1 MDGGSTHSGGGGAG
15 GNKTNPES
23 SSSMDSSKVT
33 SVAKQLSTLIS
44 TGHRFDSRQFN
55 LCVSLARGIDYAI
68 VNNEIPDGVDEL
80 PSLFKQ
86 VYGHN
91 KNGILLQAT
100 NMMLMASL
108 KSACRSGWFLAKDAE
123 ELLNFANE
131 VSVSFCTPPVIVIE
145 PSNPP
150 PVISNIIN
158 RFYPWIKMTRIFAS
172 LEVKPGYGAYL
183 LDFHV
188 LKNEAT
194 IREKIRLFVAQTD
207 NIDTSSCLV
216 TPQQAIFL
224 LNGKGIR
231 RRIINSL
238 DNRPQIPTNVT
249 AMVKYGTNLL
259 QAVGHFNGNYTII
272 IAFTSEASI
281 DTPDLQHYARPLS
294 AVNSLDSGIVKGVSR
309 ISLNCPISSRRISV
323 PAKGRLCEHQQC
335 FDYANYIKINS
346 RRPSW
351 RCPLCSQSVCYTD
364 MYIDQQTVEVLE
376 DVGENVVDVI
386 ISADGSWKAVRETDD
401 PAHKQDKTL
410 GKEGGAPNHCIGI
423 DKNISMDTSEAE
435 DINPLENTV
444 HVNES
449 MEFDIT
455 GIQNEDTFPLGFLFS
470 NCSATSNTV
479 TPSTRLNPCAM
490 DPILEPSSTSFTLIR
505 LPNDAVIPT
514 HNRDPWD
521 VCGTSQSSTSLSRNY
536 PISDNLSLQ
545 SLGSSGFWDLVMNG
559 ETGRQ
564 IPRNITRTQIAVQAL
579 PDQSLLMHSR
589 RRARPSSV
597 DAGGAAETLQQRF
610 SSSNMDA
617 NSASEM
623 SPTPPGLPPMTQK
636 WVPRSHFPG
645 QPPVQQ
651 TVGLPAPIRFLG
663 SYQSDVRISSSQ
675 TSEDLQNLQ
684 PSPGT
689 RISQMASPPIM
700 ARAPPHLSR
709 MQVRKGGSP
718 SNVAS
723 RPKGKHSQ
731 MMSQQPS
738 QSERFLPV
746 VPVQLQPRRGSSSL
760 MVGGGHKPLIG
771 EQRERNM
778 EAKNP
783 DFTRVDKSSKVTPG
797 QNWRPSGRMRG
808 SLSGRAYSGAL
819 SQYIIQPTQVTS
831 PSAIRDPPVNPFST
845 PSCSTGVAKI
855 PSHIGDNS
863 DRHAPTSANQPTQ
876 VDAEVCVEQE
886 NTDGVRGVKMQN
898 HPTQVQAEKEI
909 EDEAAEAGSC
919 RIIDDEA
926 ERQKKKKTVARE
938 ELGLSCQSGLS
949 TGHLNKTID
958 NVQQVIF
965 IANRDGSIMSME
977 NIIHVP
983 KEVERILGKRTLS
996 AIFKS
1001 KKLNAKIDVKEK
1013 NHSVKIVRERFIC
1026 RACNQEGHMR
1036 TNNDCPMYG
1045 KDLDPKLKPAN
1056 NSNMPSPT
1064 LVDQPMQVDAEE
1076 CGEGE
1081 AGKNESKQRK
1091 IDGVGN
1097 NESKKGKTDGIGNNE
1112 SKQGKIDGV
1121 RNNESKQGKTDG
1133 IGELKIQK
1141 HLTQVQADE
1150 EVENEIAEPCR
1161 MLMDDDEAER
1171 KKKKKTIAEG
1181 LVESGSSWQ
1190 SGSSAEQLNKTNG
1203 NIEQLIPAAQPDS
1216 SVTSLEFISRDPKEV
1231 ESVLGERTFSGN
1243 FNSKSGVKVMH
1254 SATKNVRER
1263 FVCGACGQEG
1273 HMKTNMNCPKF
1284 GQDFVCGTCGQEG
1297 HMKTSRN
1304 CPRYGED
1311 FVCSACGEVGHMK
1324 SSKNCPRYGKDA
1336 QVESSGAERISEKRK
1351 RPNSTAPV
1359 KRNLSVN

>member
-1 MDGGSTHSGGGGAG
+1 MGGASTHSGGGG
-15 GNKTNPES
+15 NKTNPE

-100 NMMLMASL
+100 SMMLMASL
-108 KSACRSGWFLAKDAE
+108 KSACRSGWFLPKDAE
-123 ELLNFANE
+123 ELLDFANE
-131 VSVSFCTPPVIVIE
+131 VSVSFCNPPDIVIA

-158 RFYPWIKMTRIFAS
+158 RFYPWIKMTHIFAS
-172 LEVKPGYGAYL
+172 LEVKAGYGAYL

-188 LKNEAT
+188 LKNGAT

-207 NIDTSSCLV
+207 NVDTSSCLI
-216 TPQQAIFL
+216 TPQQANFL

-259 QAVGHFNGNYTII
+259 QAVGHYNGNYTII
-272 IAFTSEASI
+272 VAFTSEASI

-351 RCPLCSQSVCYTD
+351 RCPQCSQSVCYTD
-364 MYIDQQTVEVLE
+364 IYIDQHMVEVLE
-376 DVGENVVDVI
+376 GAGENVVDVI
-386 ISADGSWKAVRETDD
+386 ISADGSWKPVRETDD

-410 GKEGGAPNHCIGI
+410 GKEGDEPNQCIPERLSESAANVVEGI
-423 DKNISMDTSEAE
+423 HKNIA
-435 DINPLENTV
+435 LENTV
-444 HVNES
+444 HSNES
-449 MEFDIT
+449 MEFDVT

-470 NCSATSNTV
+470 NSSATSNTV
-479 TPSTRLNPCAM
+479 TPSRRLNPCAM

-505 LPNDAVIPT
+505 MPDDAVIPT

-521 VCGTSQSSTSLSRNY
+521 VCGTSQSSTSLRRNH

-564 IPRNITRTQIAVQAL
+564 IPSNITRTQIAVQAL
-579 PDQSLLMHSR
+579 PDQSLLMYSR

-597 DAGGAAETLQQRF
+597 DAGGAAETPQQLF

-617 NSASEM
+617 NSASEI
-623 SPTPPGLPPMTQK
+623 SPTPPGFPPMTQK

-651 TVGLPAPIRFLG
+651 TVGLPAPSRFLG

-675 TSEDLQNLQ
+675 TSKDLQNLQ
-684 PSPGT
+684 PSRGT
-689 RISQMASPPIM
+689 RVSQMGSPPVM

-709 MQVRKGGSP
+709 MQGQKGGSP
-718 SNVAS
+718 SNAAS
-723 RPKGKHSQ
+723 RSKGKHSQ

-738 QSERFLPV
+738 WSERFLPV

-760 MVGGGHKPLIG
+760 MVGGGHKSLIG
-771 EQRERNM
+771 EQKERNM
-778 EAKNP
+778 EAKDP
-783 DFTRVDKSSKVTPG
+783 GFTRVDKSSKVTPG
-797 QNWRPSGRMRG
+797 QNWRPSGRARG
-808 SLSGRAYSGAL
+808 SLSGRAYSGAP

-831 PSAIRDPPVNPFST
+831 PSTIRDPPVDPFST

-855 PSHIGDNS
+855 HSHIGDNS

-886 NTDGVRGVKMQN
+886 NTDGVRGIKMQN
-898 HPTQVQAEKEI
+898 HPTQVLADKEI
-909 EDEAAEAGSC
+909 EDEAAKAGLC
-919 RIIDDEA
+919 RIIGDDDEA

-958 NVQQVIF
+958 NVEQVIF
-965 IANRDGSIMSME
+965 IANRDVSIMSME

-1001 KKLNAKIDVKEK
+1001 KKLNAKNDVKEK
-1013 NHSVKIVRERFIC
+1013 HHSVKIVRERFIC

-1036 TNNDCPMYG
+1036 TNKDCPMYG

-1056 NSNMPSPT
+1056 NSSMPSPT

-1081 AGKNESKQRK
+1081 AGKNESKKRK

-1097 NESKKGKTDGIGNNE
+1097 NESREGKTDGVGNNE

-1121 RNNESKQGKTDG
+1121 DNNESKQGKTDG
-1133 IGELKIQK
+1133 IGELKLQK

-1161 MLMDDDEAER
+1161 ILMDDDEAER
-1171 KKKKKTIAEG
+1171 KKKKKTIAER

-1203 NIEQLIPAAQPDS
+1203 NIEQLIPAAQPNS
-1216 SVTSLEFISRDPKEV
+1216 SVTSLENISRDPKE
-1231 ESVLGERTFSGN
+1231 
-1243 FNSKSGVKVMH
+1243 
-1254 SATKNVRER
+1254 
-1263 FVCGACGQEG
+1263 EG
-1273 HMKTNMNCPKF
+1273 HMKTNK
-1284 GQDFVCGTCGQEG
+1284 
-1297 HMKTSRN
+1297 N

-1311 FVCSACGEVGHMK
+1311 FVCSACGE
-1324 SSKNCPRYGKDA
+1324 
-1336 QVESSGAERISEKRK
+1336 
-1351 RPNSTAPV
+1351 
-1359 KRNLSVN
+1359 

>member
-1 MDGGSTHSGGGGAG
+1 MGGGSAHSGGGDGG

-55 LCVSLARGIDYAI
+55 LCVSLARGIDYAV

-91 KNGILLQAT
+91 KNGVLLQAT
-100 NMMLMASL
+100 SMMLMVSL

-131 VSVSFCTPPVIVIE
+131 VSVRFCNPLDIVIE

-194 IREKIRLFVAQTD
+194 IREKIRLFVAQTG
-207 NIDTSSCLV
+207 NVDTSSCLI
-216 TPQQAIFL
+216 TPQQANFL

-272 IAFTSEASI
+272 VAFTSEASI

-323 PAKGRLCEHQQC
+323 PAKGRLCEHQQLILQQC

-351 RCPLCSQSVCYTD
+351 RCPQCSQSVCYTD
-364 MYIDQQTVEVLE
+364 IYIDQHTVEVLKG
-376 DVGENVVDVI
+376 VGENVVDVI
-386 ISADGSWKAVRETDD
+386 ISADGSWKPVRETDD

-410 GKEGGAPNHCIGI
+410 GKEGDEPNQCIPERLSESAANVVEGI
-423 DKNISMDTSEAE
+423 DKNIAMDTSEAE

-444 HVNES
+444 HSNES
-449 MEFDIT
+449 MEVDIT
-455 GIQNEDTFPLGFLFS
+455 GILNEDTFPLGLLFS
-470 NCSATSNTV
+470 NSSATSNTV

-505 LPNDAVIPT
+505 MPDDAVIPT
-514 HNRDPWD
+514 DNRDPWD
-521 VCGTSQSSTSLSRNY
+521 VCGTSQSSTSLSRNHL
-536 PISDNLSLQ
+536 ISDNLSLQ

-564 IPRNITRTQIAVQAL
+564 IPRNLTRTQIAVQAL

-589 RRARPSSV
+589 QRARPSSA
-597 DAGGAAETLQQRF
+597 DAGGAMETLQQRF
-610 SSSNMDA
+610 SSSNMDV

-623 SPTPPGLPPMTQK
+623 SPTPPGFPPMTEK

-651 TVGLPAPIRFLG
+651 TVGLPAPRRFLG
-663 SYQSDVRISSSQ
+663 SYQSNVGISSSQ
-675 TSEDLQNLQ
+675 TSEDLQNIQ
-684 PSPGT
+684 PSPRT
-689 RISQMASPPIM
+689 RVPQMTSQPIM
-700 ARAPPHLSR
+700 AKSPPHLSR
-709 MQVRKGGSP
+709 MKRRQGGSP

-723 RPKGKHSQ
+723 QPRGQHSL
-731 MMSQQPS
+731 SQQPA

-746 VPVQLQPRRGSSSL
+746 VPVQLQPRKGSSSL
-760 MVGGGHKPLIG
+760 MVGGGHKSLVG

-783 DFTRVDKSSKVTPG
+783 DFTRVGNSSEVTPG
-797 QNWRPSGRMRG
+797 QNWQPSGRMRG

-845 PSCSTGVAKI
+845 PSCSTGGDNI
-855 PSHIGDNS
+855 PSHIGDNP
-863 DRHAPTSANQPTQ
+863 DRHAPTLANQPMQ
-876 VDAEVCVEQE
+876 VDAEVCVEPEVGSSESKQE
-886 NTDGVRGVKMQN
+886 NTDGVRGIKMQN
-898 HPTQVQAEKEI
+898 HPTQVQAEEKI
-909 EDEAAEAGSC
+909 EDEAAEAGLC
-919 RIIDDEA
+919 RII
-926 ERQKKKKTVARE
+926 
-938 ELGLSCQSGLS
+938 G
-949 TGHLNKTID
+949 
-958 NVQQVIF
+958 
-965 IANRDGSIMSME
+965 DGEHI
-977 NIIHVP
+977 
-983 KEVERILGKRTLS
+983 
-996 AIFKS
+996 
-1001 KKLNAKIDVKEK
+1001 
-1013 NHSVKIVRERFIC
+1013 
-1026 RACNQEGHMR
+1026 
-1036 TNNDCPMYG
+1036 
-1045 KDLDPKLKPAN
+1045 
-1056 NSNMPSPT
+1056 
-1064 LVDQPMQVDAEE
+1064 
-1076 CGEGE
+1076 
-1081 AGKNESKQRK
+1081 
-1091 IDGVGN
+1091 
-1097 NESKKGKTDGIGNNE
+1097 
-1112 SKQGKIDGV
+1112 
-1121 RNNESKQGKTDG
+1121 
-1133 IGELKIQK
+1133 
-1141 HLTQVQADE
+1141 
-1150 EVENEIAEPCR
+1150 
-1161 MLMDDDEAER
+1161 
-1171 KKKKKTIAEG
+1171 
-1181 LVESGSSWQ
+1181 
-1190 SGSSAEQLNKTNG
+1190 
-1203 NIEQLIPAAQPDS
+1203 
-1216 SVTSLEFISRDPKEV
+1216 
-1231 ESVLGERTFSGN
+1231 
-1243 FNSKSGVKVMH
+1243 
-1254 SATKNVRER
+1254 
-1263 FVCGACGQEG
+1263 
-1273 HMKTNMNCPKF
+1273 
-1284 GQDFVCGTCGQEG
+1284 
-1297 HMKTSRN
+1297 
-1304 CPRYGED
+1304 
-1311 FVCSACGEVGHMK
+1311 
-1324 SSKNCPRYGKDA
+1324 
-1336 QVESSGAERISEKRK
+1336 
-1351 RPNSTAPV
+1351 
-1359 KRNLSVN
+1359 